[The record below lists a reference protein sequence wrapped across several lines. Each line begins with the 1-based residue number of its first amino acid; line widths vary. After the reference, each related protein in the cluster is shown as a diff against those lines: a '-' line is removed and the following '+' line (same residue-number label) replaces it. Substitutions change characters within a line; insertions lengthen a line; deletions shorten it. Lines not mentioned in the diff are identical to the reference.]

1 MKFVKTS
8 AINGWMAWRV
18 YPAKVSCV
26 SILTT
31 VVTIEA
37 DVCPASSILFAMLV
51 FFCKCPKVEPLS
63 VSACVTCSL

>member
-1 MKFVKTS
+1 MKFVKTP

-18 YPAKVSCV
+18 YPAKESCV

-37 DVCPASSILFAMLV
+37 DVCPASSILFVMLV
-51 FFCKCPKVEPLS
+51 FFVS
-63 VSACVTCSL
+63 VLKLGH